1 MSFVGQFRNGV
12 TSYLRANTGV
22 YVFCLIIFTVGIV
35 FGALA
40 ISALRD
46 DQKAELIDYLQVFL
60 RGLVRTGQPQG
71 GTTVLQ
77 QSLGNQLKTA
87 GFIWLLGLTVIG
99 LPAVAL
105 AVFMRGFIVG
115 FTVGFLVQQ
124 MGYKGIIFVFFSVLP
139 QNLLAIPA
147 IIVIGASALSFSLLL
162 VGARLQHRRFQ
173 FLEEFASYSALAFS
187 ACVALVCASLIEAF
201 IAPVFIR
208 LLAGTLA

>member
-1 MSFVGQFRNGV
+1 VSFIGQFRNGIV
-12 TSYLRANTGV
+12 GYLRANAGV
-22 YVFCLIIFTVGIV
+22 YIFCLVIFSIGII

-40 ISALRD
+40 IRALRD

-71 GTTVLQ
+71 GTTVLK
-77 QSLGNQLKTA
+77 QSLGTQLKTA

-124 MGYKGIIFVFFSVLP
+124 LGYKGIVFVVFSVLP
-139 QNLLAIPA
+139 QNLIAVPA
-147 IIVIGASALSFSLLL
+147 ILIIGASALSFSLLL

-173 FLEEFASYSALAFS
+173 FLEEFAGYSALALG
-187 ACVALVCASLIEAF
+187 ACLALVGASLIEAF
-201 IAPVFIR
+201 IAPVFIK